1 MTEDA
6 TIRTKKNLLKV
17 NGTAWAL
24 AAAHTLY
31 NVQEGV
37 QKDDVSYATVA
48 VQATMAAICF
58 WKGFEE

>member
-6 TIRTKKNLLKV
+6 TTKTKKNLLKV
-17 NGTAWAL
+17 NGAAWAL

-31 NVQEGV
+31 NVQEGF

-48 VQATMAAICF
+48 VQATMAAVCL